1 MKKLVIQRVVIAF
14 LVMLTA
20 SVLSFTLLFFAP
32 GNPAEA
38 IIKQRSGNDPTFAEI
53 DLFLEN
59 HNLNKPFTA
68 QCLQWLYMIS
78 HGDFGSSIRTGEPV
92 IREFFDRFGAT
103 LELALAA
110 MFMSM
115 LIALPL
121 GVFSAV
127 RQNSILDHLTRLV
140 ALFGISIP
148 EFWLGIM
155 LMVLFSLTLGWLP
168 CFGHGTITHFI
179 LPAVTLGAGITA
191 SLTRLIRASMLEVLR
206 LDYIKTARAK
216 GLKENLVIWKH
227 ALKNALVPVVTVFGT
242 QLGHLLA
249 GAVVVETV
257 FSWPGTG
264 KYLIDSIYARD
275 YPVIQGFVF
284 IIAAVF
290 VLVNLLVDIAYAY
303 LDPRIRYERGRD

>member
-1 MKKLVIQRVVIAF
+1 
-14 LVMLTA
+14 MLTA
-20 SVLSFTLLFFAP
+20 SLLSFTLLFFAP

-38 IIKQRSGNDPTFAEI
+38 IIRQRSGNDPTFAEI
-53 DLFLEN
+53 DLFLKN
-59 HNLNKPFTA
+59 HNLNKPFA
-68 QCLQWLYMIS
+68 SQCSQWLYMVS
-78 HGDFGSSIRTGEPV
+78 HGDFGCSIRTGEPV
-92 IREFFDRFGAT
+92 VREFFDRFGAT

-110 MFMSM
+110 MFISL

-121 GVFSAV
+121 GVLSAV
-127 RQNSILDHLTRLV
+127 RQNSILDHLTRFV

-168 CFGHGTITHFI
+168 CFGHGTVKHLI
-179 LPAVTLGAGITA
+179 LPAVTLGVSITA
-191 SLTRLIRASMLEVLR
+191 SLTRLIRSSMLEVLH

-216 GLKENLVIWKH
+216 GLKETLIIWKH

-257 FSWPGTG
+257 FSWPGIG

-290 VLVNLLVDIAYAY
+290 VLVNLLVDITYAY
-303 LDPRIRYERGRD
+303 LDPRIRYERGRG

>member
-1 MKKLVIQRVVIAF
+1 MQRLIVQRIIIAF

-20 SVLSFTLLFFAP
+20 SILSFTLLFFAP

-38 IIKQRSGNDPTFAEI
+38 IIRQRSGNDPTFAEI

-59 HNLNKPFTA
+59 HNLNKPFAA
-68 QCLQWLYMIS
+68 QCFQWLYMIS
-78 HGDFGSSIRTGEPV
+78 RGDLGCSIKTGEPV
-92 IREFFDRFGAT
+92 LREFFDRFGAT

-110 MFMSM
+110 MFISL

-121 GVFSAV
+121 GVLSAV
-127 RQNSILDHLTRLV
+127 RQNSVLDHLTRFV

-168 CFGHGTITHFI
+168 CFGHGTVKHFI

-191 SLTRLIRASMLEVLR
+191 SLMRLVRSSMLEVLH

-216 GLKENLVIWKH
+216 GLKETLIIWKH

-257 FSWPGTG
+257 FSWPGIG

-290 VLVNLLVDIAYAY
+290 VLVNLLVDITYAY
-303 LDPRIRYERGRD
+303 LDPRIRYEKGRG